1 MVANRSRGAGE
12 AATRQMLRH
21 WQEAVPNDRLAHL
34 VKHAARGLARALQMR
49 LTEHSVSYGHWTFL
63 RILWEAEGLTQRQL
77 SDEAG
82 VMEPTTFSALNA
94 MEKLGYVARRPS
106 PTNRKEVHGYLTPK
120 GRALKTK
127 LVPLAEEVNAVAL
140 RRVDPGDIA
149 ATRRTLL
156 ALIANLAADETE
168 SLALRRRI
176 PSTRELSRLLG
187 GSRARA
193 RKALPRRPA
202 QAARCLPHPDP
213 LADAE
218 RERTGAAGVCAA
230 SAAISSAQDALAS
243 SAITASMMR
252 SRTRWERWGAV
263 SALNFLITVSASSWP
278 REKPGG

>member
-1 MVANRSRGAGE
+1 MVANRSRSAGE
-12 AATRQMLRH
+12 AVTRQMLRH

-106 PTNRKEVHGYLTPK
+106 PTNRKEVHVYLTPK

-127 LVPLAEEVNAVAL
+127 LVPSAEEVNAVAL
-140 RRVDPGDIA
+140 RRVDPGDVA

-156 ALIANLAADETE
+156 AHIANLAADETE

-176 PSTRELSRLLG
+176 PSTRELSRLLS

-193 RKALPRRPA
+193 RKTLPRR
-202 QAARCLPHPDP
+202 RVH
-213 LADAE
+213 
-218 RERTGAAGVCAA
+218 AG
-230 SAAISSAQDALAS
+230 
-243 SAITASMMR
+243 R
-252 SRTRWERWGAV
+252 
-263 SALNFLITVSASSWP
+263 
-278 REKPGG
+278 